1 MDKLKQA
8 EYNNIPVFYCKRC
21 LSLKIRGISDSIPDS
36 NYCDSCG
43 SADIEQSHIGEWE
56 QKYIDMYGHKYINN
70 KSK

>member
-1 MDKLKQA
+1 MDKLKQV

-43 SADIEQSHIGEWE
+43 SADIE
-56 QKYIDMYGHKYINN
+56 
-70 KSK
+70 